1 MRLTTPPFPY
11 SKASQLSL
19 NLISQK
25 LYANNTKLTL
35 ESPIQMYI
43 QRVDDIWPFPLVISS
58 VLATLLVESN

>member
-1 MRLTTPPFPY
+1 MPPFPY

-43 QRVDDIWPFPLVISS
+43 QKVDDIWPFSLVISA